1 MRARS
6 LLSWV
11 TTGLERP
18 PPCASLPFLYPLM
31 SLTWKHKSYLFCVIW
46 THFSHVYL
54 HCHRSILTGLFPPTS
69 GTAYIYGKDIRTEM
83 DAIRQSL
90 GMCPQYN
97 ILFNQ
102 WVILLGS
109 NIVNTLVWLP
119 QKFIFYFI
127 SLSLTVEEHILFYS
141 LLKGRDR
148 KEAMQ
153 EVENMLEDLGLPHKR
168 DEEAQ
173 NLSGGSECEP
183 DTIIW

>member
-1 MRARS
+1 MLA
-6 LLSWV
+6 
-11 TTGLERP
+11 
-18 PPCASLPFLYPLM
+18 
-31 SLTWKHKSYLFCVIW
+31 
-46 THFSHVYL
+46 
-54 HCHRSILTGLFPPTS
+54 
-69 GTAYIYGKDIRTEM
+69 
-83 DAIRQSL
+83 
-90 GMCPQYN
+90 
-97 ILFNQ
+97 
-102 WVILLGS
+102 S

-119 QKFIFYFI
+119 QKCIFYFI

-183 DTIIW
+183 DTIIV